1 MRWSRAYI
9 PTLRDD
15 PADAEAVSH
24 RLLVRGGFIRQLM
37 AGSYSLLPLG
47 KRVADKVTA
56 IIREE
61 IEAIGGVEFELPVV
75 HPGEAWKRSGRWD
88 ALGEELIRFKDRRG
102 ADLALALTHEE
113 IFAILS
119 AELSSYRDL
128 PQLWYHFQT
137 KFRDEPRPKGG
148 LLRVREF
155 VMKDSYSF
163 DLDTDGLDRQFDR
176 HYEAYRRIF
185 RRLGAEAIPVEASS
199 GVMGG
204 TESIEF
210 TVPSPSGEDD
220 VAVCGSCGYAANT
233 EKATSSLP
241 AAEDDPWE
249 GAPER
254 FPTPGIRTIAALEE
268 AHDFAPGARQIK
280 TLVYVVDGQ
289 VTLLLLRGDHELMEQ
304 KLIDGTGTVDVR
316 PGHPEEIREALG
328 ADPGSL
334 GAVGVTHLP
343 VIADPALEGRTN
355 MVTGANEDDWHLRGV
370 DVARDI
376 TVGRWLDL
384 RKVAAGEPCPSCG
397 EPLRLE
403 RVIEVGHIFKLGTKY
418 TEAMDVTVLDPEGNE
433 RRVIM
438 GSYGIGVGRA
448 VAAAVEANH
457 DDAGI
462 VWPVSIAPYQV
473 VVTVVKADDEATLAA
488 AEAVYDALRDAGVD
502 AILDD
507 RDERPGVKFAD
518 AELIGFPYRI
528 TVGPR
533 GLADG
538 EVEVMTRAGQE
549 KRTVAVGE
557 AAAMVAAA
565 VAAANT
571 GSAAETR

>member
-47 KRVADKVTA
+47 KRVADKVIG

-61 IEAIGGVEFELPVV
+61 IESIGGLEFELPVV
-75 HPGEAWKRSGRWD
+75 HPGDVWKRTGRWD
-88 ALGEELIRFKDRRG
+88 AVGDELVRFTDRRG
-102 ADLALALTHEE
+102 TDLALALTHEE
-113 IFAILS
+113 IFTLHAGEM
-119 AELSSYRDL
+119 ASYREL

-137 KFRDEPRPKGG
+137 KFRDEPRAKGG

-163 DLDTDGLDRQFDR
+163 DLDTDGLDVQFDR
-176 HYEAYRRIF
+176 HYEAYKNVFRRI
-185 RRLGAEAIPVEASS
+185 GTDAVPVQASS

-210 TVPSPSGEDD
+210 MVRSLSGEDD
-220 VAVCGSCGYAANT
+220 IAVCPNCDYAANT

-241 AAEDDPWE
+241 AFGDEPWE
-249 GAPER
+249 GTPER
-254 FPTPGIRTIAALEE
+254 FPTPEIRTIAALQD
-268 AHDFAPGARQIK
+268 AHVFASGAQQIK
-280 TLVYVVDGQ
+280 TLAYIVDGEL
-289 VTLLLLRGDHELMEQ
+289 TLLLLRGDHELMEQ
-304 KLIDGTGTVDVR
+304 KLMDGTGTADIR
-316 PGHPEEIREALG
+316 PAHPEEIREELG

-343 VIADPALEGRTN
+343 VIADLALEGRFN

-376 TVGRWLDL
+376 GVGRWMDL
-384 RKVAAGEPCPSCG
+384 RKVEAGEPCPECG
-397 EPLRLE
+397 ASISLD

-418 TEAMDVTVLDPEGNE
+418 TEALGVTVLDPEGNE
-433 RRVIM
+433 RLVVM

-448 VAAAVEANH
+448 VAAAVEANN
-457 DDAGI
+457 DENGI
-462 VWPVSIAPYQV
+462 VWPVSVAPYEA
-473 VVTVVKADDEATLAA
+473 VVTVVKADDEATMQAA
-488 AEAVYDALRDAGVD
+488 D
-502 AILDD
+502 AIYDGLREAGIDVLIDD
-507 RDERPGVKFAD
+507 RSERPGVKFAD

-538 EVEVMTRAGQE
+538 EVEVMRRKGQE
-549 KRTVAVGE
+549 KQTVPVGDVVAV
-557 AAAMVAAA
+557 VADVI
-565 VAAANT
+565 VAERT
-571 GSAAETR
+571 L